1 MDEKLVCVDANI
13 IVALVT
19 FEVHSEKALALW
31 SRWMRED
38 FQVKA
43 PFLLKC
49 EVASALRRKAAR
61 GILSPEDARRCLEEA
76 LSLDIDYLD
85 PPDLPLLAFDIA
97 TRFGLST
104 AYDAYYL
111 GLAEILGCELWTADE
126 ELFNAVREGFDKIK
140 LLKDFDPA
148 AG

>member
-1 MDEKLVCVDANI
+1 VE
-13 IVALVT
+13 
-19 FEVHSEKALALW
+19 
-31 SRWMRED
+31 
-38 FQVKA
+38 Q
-43 PFLLKC
+43 
-49 EVASALRRKAAR
+49 
-61 GILSPEDARRCLEEA
+61 
-76 LSLDIDYLD
+76 
-85 PPDLPLLAFDIA
+85 IA

-126 ELFNAVREGFDKIK
+126 EFFNAVREGFDKIK